1 MKAGEVV
8 LENTR
13 KDEVIGHGDRPDCLY
28 VLLMEIS
35 GSALGNTAARLVDKL
50 RRRGYEAVQTS
61 VVYPEHGKDA
71 DRLLAAFQGNP
82 VSPAP
87 PPGEA
92 TQGG

>member
-35 GSALGNTAARLVDKL
+35 GSALGNTAARLVEML
-50 RRRGYEAVQTS
+50 RRRGYEAAQTS
-61 VVYPEHGKDA
+61 VVYPEHGQDA
-71 DRLLAAFQGNP
+71 DSLLAAFQRNR
-82 VSPAP
+82 VSQAPA
-87 PPGEA
+87 PGEA
-92 TQGG
+92 AQGG